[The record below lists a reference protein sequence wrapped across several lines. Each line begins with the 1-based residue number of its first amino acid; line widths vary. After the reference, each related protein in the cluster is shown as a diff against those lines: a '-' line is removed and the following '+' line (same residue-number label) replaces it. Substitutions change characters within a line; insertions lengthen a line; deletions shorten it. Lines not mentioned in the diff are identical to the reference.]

1 MKKILNLIVL
11 LSAALVFVSPLSATA
26 SQFLIQHPT
35 AAAPALLGFA
45 HGTYIHFQ
53 SSFKSPVFGA
63 VQKEIWENWIADNL
77 FKGVEFLRNCFRAD
91 EYVLMGKVVHIPQA
105 GGAPAVVKNRTSL
118 PATAAKRTDTDVTY
132 PLDEYSTDPVIIPD
146 ADKVELSY
154 DKIASVL
161 GDHQGALTETAA
173 DNVLIAWS
181 PAGATRILRTTGTT
195 TYAAHTTAATGTRKG
210 FTLADVK
217 AAKVKLDK
225 DKVPGMDRYML
236 VSSDMWAQLE
246 DELKVTTT
254 RDYSAL
260 NDPANGVIAK
270 LYGFNIMTT
279 PNMPVYNN
287 AGTPVVKA
295 YGAAGATTDNEA
307 VLCWHKG
314 ALELALG
321 DIKFFENINDPQY
334 YGDVYSA
341 LVRMGGRIR
350 RNDEKGIVAIVQAA

>member
-1 MKKILNLIVL
+1 MKKITQFL
-11 LSAALVFVSPLSATA
+11 LALVGVALAFAVPTTVVAQAFTDSPGLTLTACAATVYAIYKMPKLS
-26 SQFLIQHPT
+26 LPGVY
-35 AAAPALLGFA
+35 LNG
-45 HGTYIHFQ
+45 
-53 SSFKSPVFGA
+53 
-63 VQKEIWENWIADNL
+63 VQVEIWENWIAENL
-77 FKGVEFLRNCFRAD
+77 FKGVEFLKMCFRAD

-105 GGAPAVVKNRTSL
+105 GGAPAVVKNRSSL

-132 PLDEYSTDPVIIPD
+132 PLDEYSTDPTIIPD

-154 DKIASVL
+154 EKITSVL

-181 PAGATRILRTTGTT
+181 PASAAKILRTTGGTN
-195 TYAAHTTAATGTRKG
+195 YAAHLTAATGTRKG
-210 FTLADVK
+210 LCLADIK

-225 DKVPGMDRYML
+225 DKVPAADRFAL
-236 VSSDMWAQLE
+236 ISTDMWAQLE
-246 DELKVTTT
+246 DELKVTST

-260 NDPANGVIAK
+260 SDPANGVIAK
-270 LYGFNIMTT
+270 LYGFNIMVTVT
-279 PNMPVYNN
+279 MPIYTN
-287 AGTPVVKA
+287 AATPVIKA

-321 DIKFFENINDPQY
+321 EIKFFEKLNDPQF

-341 LVRMGGRIR
+341 LVRMGGRVR
-350 RNDEKGIVAIVQAA
+350 RNDEKGVVAIVQVP